1 MRTLFVHLRHLSLYE
16 CDFRPYVD
24 SLDEVLEDWKSYKMA
39 VPTYGAI
46 ILNPKLTKVRACQ
59 ELDKLHKGRRQYKS
73 SKYSICHE
81 YHDVL

>member
-1 MRTLFVHLRHLSLYE
+1 MFHSSFTDVISLYE

-59 ELDKLHKGRRQYKS
+59 EFDK
-73 SKYSICHE
+73 IA
-81 YHDVL
+81 